1 MATSRHLYVTATC
14 RHHQEQIMKTAEA
27 IEAEINRLK
36 DQLAK
41 VQAREREARVSRLLS
56 VLDASSLTDDE
67 AVAAIE
73 GAAKTKNSEAGK

>member
-1 MATSRHLYVTATC
+1 
-14 RHHQEQIMKTAEA
+14 MKTAEA

>member
-1 MATSRHLYVTATC
+1 
-14 RHHQEQIMKTAEA
+14 MKTAA
-27 IEAEINRLK
+27 QIEAEIGRLK
-36 DQLAK
+36 ELLIK